1 MSRVRGSIRSF
12 FPVDRPREMTAYLRN
27 YGWHFNKKLCEFAIS
42 KMKRLNPSTGKK
54 ERIEPLTRD
63 IVDEILSKYNI
74 KLNNNILYDYVYV
87 ANMCKADLYKSS
99 VPDEQHLALYIKDT
113 IDDIDAPDGTAM
125 RRWYA
130 TMIAGGE
137 PIEWDDVL

>member
-1 MSRVRGSIRSF
+1 MKRESLDMYD
-12 FPVDRPREMTAYLRN
+12 DRPREMTAYLRN

-74 KLNNNILYDYVYV
+74 KLNNNIFTI
-87 ANMCKADLYKSS
+87 MCMLHTNGA
-99 VPDEQHLALYIKDT
+99 
-113 IDDIDAPDGTAM
+113 
-125 RRWYA
+125 
-130 TMIAGGE
+130 
-137 PIEWDDVL
+137 

>member
-1 MSRVRGSIRSF
+1 MKRESLDMYD
-12 FPVDRPREMTAYLRN
+12 DRPREMTAYLRN

-42 KMKRLNPSTGKK
+42 KMNRLNPSTGKK

-99 VPDEQHLALYIKDT
+99 VPDEQHLA
-113 IDDIDAPDGTAM
+113 
-125 RRWYA
+125 
-130 TMIAGGE
+130 
-137 PIEWDDVL
+137 

>member
-1 MSRVRGSIRSF
+1 MKRESLDMYD
-12 FPVDRPREMTAYLRN
+12 DRPREMTAYLRN